1 MTQPSPTAQP
11 KPAAPAGHD
20 LQLLRLMQELVGV
33 MEQEI
38 TVVEERLQDALPDLV
53 ARKQRLLADYQAEF
67 KAATAQPEWLQR
79 LPSAQK
85 QQLKTM
91 GQQLE
96 ETGKRN
102 ARAVK
107 AAAQATQRFL
117 QGVMATV
124 RDEKCARSGY
134 EHLVQPA
141 PVGSTQAVLFKTTA

>member
-1 MTQPSPTAQP
+1 MNQPTPPQAQP
-11 KPAAPAGHD
+11 PVLAGNE
-20 LQLLRLMQELVGV
+20 LQLLRLMQELVTV

-38 TVVEERLQDALPDLV
+38 TVVEDRLQADLPDLV

-67 KAATAQPEWLQR
+67 KAATAQPEWLRR
-79 LPSAQK
+79 LPTGQK
-85 QQLKTM
+85 QQLKTL

-96 ETGKRN
+96 DTGKRN

-107 AAAQATQRFL
+107 AAALATQRFL

-124 RDEKCARSGY
+124 RDEKCARQGY

-141 PVGSTQAVLFKTTA
+141 PVGSTQAVIFKTTA

>member
-1 MTQPSPTAQP
+1 MNQPNPTAQT
-11 KPAAPAGHD
+11 KPPSPAGHE
-20 LQLLRLMQELVGV
+20 LQLLRLMQELVSV

-38 TVVEERLQDALPDLV
+38 SVVEDRLQAELPDLV

-67 KAATAQPEWLQR
+67 KAATAQPEWLRR
-79 LPSAQK
+79 LPDGQK
-85 QQLKTM
+85 HQLKSM

-124 RDEKCARSGY
+124 RDEKCARQGY

>member
-1 MTQPSPTAQP
+1 MNQPTPQAKPPTQ
-11 KPAAPAGHD
+11 AAVGNE
-20 LQLLRLMQELVGV
+20 LQLLRLMQELVSV

-38 TVVEERLQDALPDLV
+38 KVVEERLQDELPELV
-53 ARKQRLLADYQAEF
+53 ARKQRLLTDYQAEF
-67 KAATAQPEWLQR
+67 KAATAQPEWLRR
-79 LPSAQK
+79 LPGGQK

-96 ETGKRN
+96 ETGRRN

-124 RDEKCARSGY
+124 RDEKCARQGY